1 MQNRSGLIISL
12 FCIAALATIPPAA
25 AQSYPSR
32 PIKMIVPFPAG
43 GPTDTLGRI
52 VAERM
57 RESLGQAIILENIVG
72 ASGSIGVGRL
82 AHAAGDGYTFGIGNW
97 GTFVLNGAV
106 LALPYDVRFDFEPL
120 SLLVANPLLIIAK
133 KTMPAGDLE
142 QLIAWL
148 KANPGKAS
156 LGTGGAGGLSTVA
169 GVLLQKE
176 TGVRLQFVPYRG
188 LGPALQDLMAGQ
200 IDIMID
206 GTTNMLPQVRAGS
219 IKAYAVTA
227 KSRLAMAPDIPT
239 VDEAGLPGFHISSWH
254 ALWAPKGTPRN
265 AIAKLNAA
273 VVDALSDPV
282 VRARLAEL
290 GQEIFPREQQT
301 PEALRV
307 LQKAEID
314 RWWPIIKAAG
324 IKSE

>member
-1 MQNRSGLIISL
+1 MSSAPLPRYVTMQNRSGLIISL

-176 TGVRLQFVPYRG
+176 TGVRLQ
-188 LGPALQDLMAGQ
+188 
-200 IDIMID
+200 
-206 GTTNMLPQVRAGS
+206 
-219 IKAYAVTA
+219 
-227 KSRLAMAPDIPT
+227 
-239 VDEAGLPGFHISSWH
+239 
-254 ALWAPKGTPRN
+254 
-265 AIAKLNAA
+265 
-273 VVDALSDPV
+273 
-282 VRARLAEL
+282 
-290 GQEIFPREQQT
+290 
-301 PEALRV
+301 
-307 LQKAEID
+307 
-314 RWWPIIKAAG
+314 
-324 IKSE
+324 